1 MSEGEGQGSL
11 GFDPEDIKAFLE
23 ESWSHLES
31 LESGLLELEEASG
44 APLDPGRINEM
55 FRAAHSIKGGAGLLG
70 NRPIAS
76 LTHHM
81 ENLLGAVRSG
91 RQDLLEAGADALFEG
106 VDALRTLLVEVQHRL
121 DGKDPALLPPFDI
134 SPVVATLSQLM
145 DAPTAEAGGAI
156 DLPFDIDAQLAAALG
171 PAARQALTEI
181 EGRYLYEL
189 DMQLAGC
196 QRGEEGLDHPVLEK
210 LTSLGT
216 LLAMIPPDAGTRDGT
231 FDFEARALLLTS
243 AEPPLLQLLLPGDQV
258 RFAVV
263 PTNGP
268 EVEVLQAVVPATP
281 VPPPASNLGGATP
294 VEAARPAQG
303 GGAPQGKGH
312 SGPHSVRVDVERLD
326 LLMDVVGELVISNT
340 RLSRIGSELGRRFER
355 DSVVGTLN
363 DAMSQI
369 ARLVGDLQDTVMRV
383 RMIPVE
389 RVFSKFPRLIRDLAK
404 RLDKEIRLDIFG
416 QDTELDK
423 TVVEELEDPLVH
435 LLRNAADHGVETP
448 EIREGQGKP
457 GIGTITLEA
466 HREGSYIV
474 ITVADD
480 GAGIDPARILAK
492 ARSLGL
498 VAHDSNLDDAEIL
511 QLIFLPG
518 FSTADKVTDVSGR
531 GVGMDVV
538 SQNIRKLKGKVEVV
552 SNVGQGTKFIVK
564 LPLTLAI
571 TRALLVASGGSVYAI
586 PLDAVRE
593 SIRVAPSQIKTIQR
607 REVIPLR
614 DEVLPLLHLAEVF
627 RPEEPIEPSPGLQPV
642 VVVGGAR
649 KQIGLVV
656 DSIEGEQDVVIK
668 PLGSYLGQ
676 IAGIAGATILGDGRV
691 SLILDI
697 ATLIDEGDKKA
708 LDLARKTEA

>member
-1 MSEGEGQGSL
+1 MSEAEGQGSL
-11 GFDPEDIKAFLE
+11 GFEPEDIRAFLE
-23 ESWSHLES
+23 ESWSHLEA

-70 NRPIAS
+70 NRPIGN

-81 ENLLGAVRSG
+81 ENLLGAVRAG

-121 DGKDPALLPPFDI
+121 EGKDPALLPPFDI
-134 SPVVATLSQLM
+134 APVVATLSQLM
-145 DAPTAEAGGAI
+145 EAPIAEAGVAI
-156 DLPFDIDAQLAAALG
+156 DLPFDLDAQLGAALG
-171 PAARQALTEI
+171 PAARHALTDI
-181 EGRYLYEL
+181 EGKYLYEL
-189 DMQLAGC
+189 DLELVGC
-196 QRGEEGLDHPVLEK
+196 RRGEEGLDHPVLEK
-210 LTSLGT
+210 LTNLGT
-216 LLAMIPPDAGTRDGT
+216 VLAMIPPDAGAADGPFT
-231 FDFEARALLLTS
+231 FEARALFLTS
-243 AEPPLLQLLLPGDQV
+243 AEPPLLQLLLPGNEV

-263 PTNGP
+263 PVDKP
-268 EVEVLQAVVPATP
+268 EAEELEAVVPAPPVAAASPTAASETP
-281 VPPPASNLGGATP
+281 AEGTRPVAAGA
-294 VEAARPAQG
+294 A
-303 GGAPQGKGH
+303 QGKGH

-340 RLSRIGSELGRRFER
+340 RLNRIGSELGRRFER
-355 DSVVGTLN
+355 DPLVGTLN
-363 DAMSQI
+363 DAMAHI
-369 ARLVGDLQDTVMRV
+369 ARLVGDLQDNVMRV

-404 RLDKEIRLDIFG
+404 RLEKEIRLDIFG

-435 LLRNAADHGVETP
+435 LLRNAADHGVEVP
-448 EIREGQGKP
+448 EIRTEQGKP
-457 GIGTITLEA
+457 RIGTITLEA

-492 ARSLGL
+492 ARTLGL
-498 VAHDSNLDDAEIL
+498 VAHDSNLDEAEIL

-518 FSTADKVTDVSGR
+518 FSTAAKVTDVSGR

-552 SNVGQGTKFIVK
+552 SSVGQGTKFIVK

-571 TRALLVASGGSVYAI
+571 TRALLVASGGSVFAI

-593 SIRVAPSQIKTIQR
+593 SIRVSPSQIRTIQR

-627 RPEEPIEPSPGLQPV
+627 RPAEPLEPAQGLRPV

-649 KQIGLVV
+649 KQLGLVV

-697 ATLIDEGDKKA
+697 ATLIDEGDKKG
-708 LDLARKTEA
+708 LELARKTEA